1 MSKSIY
7 TSLLI
12 LLWVSSTFA
21 QVSLKKVSEFKIDSF
36 YEVGILDYYEKDQ
49 TYLGYTKSKDDG
61 VEISLFD
68 AKGNKIISRNLYGEG
83 PNEHVSL
90 LSGLGFTEDGNI
102 WGKTPVEILLYDRK
116 LNLIKKLRFSPLT
129 TSTIYFPKKLTTL
142 KNPAGENII
151 ITTISDTYSFSFARD
166 FESLDLIEGVN
177 FKSGKST
184 GLIPALKIPIFSKMD
199 ISMKYMLS
207 AIYTLS
213 PDGKQLFVTTS
224 FDDQITIFDSGTLE
238 KKNQIEIDHESFD
251 ALESSKLSLSN
262 LPQFKNRILSGRNF
276 ALHAWD
282 NGYLALEYL
291 RDISLGIFEKKLAE
305 QGSYDT
311 SRDPDYHRLILFKDG
326 KQISGDIPIPY
337 GEIQLAL
344 PENRLLI
351 RLINPNEE
359 EDFMRFGIY
368 ELVKSAD

>member
-1 MSKSIY
+1 MKKFFFGALSF
-7 TSLLI
+7 LFLH
-12 LLWVSSTFA
+12 SSTFA
-21 QVSLKKVSEFKIDSF
+21 QIGLRKVSEFKIDSF
-36 YEVGILDYYEKDQ
+36 FEVGILDYYEIDQ
-49 TYLGYTKSKDDG
+49 VYLGYTKSKDDG

-68 AKGNKIISRNLYGEG
+68 AKGNKLISKNLYGEG
-83 PNEHVSL
+83 PNEHVSP
-90 LSGLGFTEDGNI
+90 LSGLAFSEDGNI
-102 WGKTPVEILLYDRK
+102 WGKTPIEILLYDRG
-116 LNLIKKLRFSPLT
+116 LNLIEKTRFSPST

-142 KNPAGENII
+142 KNPAGENVVLS
-151 ITTISDTYSFSFARD
+151 TISNTYSFSFARN
-166 FESLDLIEGVN
+166 FESLNLIEGVN
-177 FKSGKST
+177 LKSGIST
-184 GLIPALKIPIFSKMD
+184 GFIPARSIPIFSRLD
-199 ISMKYMLS
+199 ISMKNMLS
-207 AIYTLS
+207 AIYTAS
-213 PDGKQLFVTTS
+213 PDGKQLVVTTS
-224 FDDQITIFDSGTLE
+224 FDDQITIFDSRTLE
-238 KKNQIEIDHESFD
+238 KKNHLAIDHESFD

-326 KQISGDIPIPY
+326 KQVSGDIPIPF

-368 ELVKSAD
+368 KVEF